1 MTVLLASGVA
11 LGATFGCH
19 GSDGNAAAD
28 AADDGAQAHT
38 GEPTDA
44 ATFDAGRG
52 KESKLAA
59 VNFMVSI
66 IDQPAWPE
74 SKLGPKRLGYLRAG
88 ATVPAYDRPI
98 PNDDCKEG
106 WFQLVSGGYVCGK
119 AVTFEL
125 TSSRVKLAPKGPDV
139 HAGMPYRY
147 GVNLTDDTP
156 LYRRVLS
163 NDDRKKFEP
172 WLIPKPVASETAPD
186 DTETKVEALA
196 APGAAVP
203 TAVAAASAG
212 AAGAGAVNVTGDDH
226 APAEDDPEQPKKRA
240 GAGAITDAGIKDA
253 GPPRLKGLRGHGVL
267 VRKMV
272 RGFYLALD
280 RDFKAANARWWRTTF
295 GFAVPYERIMV
306 QPGVTKHHGA
316 WFLPTALV
324 ARGGDAGVFGT
335 TLPRA
340 DSGGLGAFL
349 STVDAGSFVG
359 PAGFGAG
366 AGGDGGAPLSPAVEA
381 AFVTTGFAAKVDLR
395 WDEKDEKVKVVSSA
409 ELPRRS
415 AVGLTGTRTVVSG
428 VTYAE
433 SVAGYWV
440 RVGDLTLAHP
450 QTPPDLAPGEKWID
464 VDITRQALVAY
475 EGTSPVFATLIS
487 TGRRNAQDKEHDF
500 PTPQGNF
507 HIREKHVTTTMDGDV
522 ASDGPYSIE
531 DVPWVMYFEGS
542 YALHGAFW
550 HDQFGHMRSHGC
562 VNMAPDDARTLFAWS
577 EPHLPDAWH
586 GVMATDEHPGT
597 RLVIHEDAP
606 QKK

>member
-1 MTVLLASGVA
+1 MACQGTNDAASTDASGDVGTGRDTRSTDLPDA
-11 LGATFGCH
+11 EVDAGPGKEAKLGA
-19 GSDGNAAAD
+19 A
-28 AADDGAQAHT
+28 
-38 GEPTDA
+38 
-44 ATFDAGRG
+44 
-52 KESKLAA
+52 
-59 VNFMVSI
+59 NFMVSVL
-66 IDQPAWPE
+66 DQPAWPE

-88 ATVPAYDRPI
+88 AVVMAYDRPI

-106 WFQLVSGGYVCGK
+106 WYQLVAGGYVCGK
-119 AVTFEL
+119 AVTFDL
-125 TSSRVKLAPKGPDV
+125 TSARVKLAPKGPDV

-172 WLIPKPVASETAPD
+172 WLIPKPPPAETAPD
-186 DTETKVEALA
+186 EGEAKA
-196 APGAAVP
+196 DPAPIASGASGL
-203 TAVAAASAG
+203 VAA
-212 AAGAGAVNVTGDDH
+212 NDEH
-226 APAEDDPEQPKKRA
+226 AQTEDDPEQPKKRA
-240 GAGAITDAGIKDA
+240 GAPVIVDAGVKDA

-316 WFLPTALV
+316 WFLPAAL
-324 ARGGDAGVFGT
+324 ASSGGDAGVFAAS
-335 TLPRA
+335 LPHT
-340 DSGGLGAFL
+340 DGGGLGAFFA
-349 STVDAGSFVG
+349 SMDAGTLAASELDGGVLFAAE
-359 PAGFGAG
+359 AGFVNNGY
-366 AGGDGGAPLSPAVEA
+366 AVR
-381 AFVTTGFAAKVDLR
+381 VDLR
-395 WDEKDEKVKVVSSA
+395 WDEKEGKPKVISSA
-409 ELPRRS
+409 ELPKRS
-415 AVGLTGTRTVVSG
+415 AVGLTGARTMVSG

-433 SVAGYWV
+433 TVAGYWV
-440 RVGDLTLAHP
+440 RPADLTLAHP
-450 QTPPDLAPGEKWID
+450 QTPPDLGANEKWID

-475 EGTSPVFATLIS
+475 EGTTPVFATLIS
-487 TGRRNAQDKEHDF
+487 TGRRNPQDKEHDF
-500 PTPQGNF
+500 PTPQGTF
-507 HIREKHVTTTMDGDV
+507 HVREKHVTTTMDGDV

-577 EPHLPDAWH
+577 EPHLPDGWH
-586 GVMATDEHPGT
+586 GVMATEEHAGT
-597 RLVIHEDAP
+597 RIVIHEDALP
-606 QKK
+606 KK

>member
-1 MTVLLASGVA
+1 MTVLLATSVATGVS
-11 LGATFGCH
+11 FGCH
-19 GSDGNAAAD
+19 GNDLSATQD
-28 AADDGAQAHT
+28 ASDDGAQRDAVA
-38 GEPTDA
+38 EPIDA
-44 ATFDAGRG
+44 ATFDAGPG
-52 KESKLAA
+52 KEARMAA
-59 VNFMVSI
+59 ANFMVSI
-66 IDQPAWPE
+66 IDQPWWPE

-88 ATVPAYDRPI
+88 AIVMAYDRPI
-98 PNDDCKEG
+98 QNEDCKEG

-119 AVTFEL
+119 AVTFDI
-125 TSSRVKLAPKGPDV
+125 TSSRVRLSPKGPDV

-156 LYRRVLS
+156 LYRRVLN

-172 WLIPKPVASETAPD
+172 WLIPKPAASETAPD
-186 DTETKVEALA
+186 ESEAKGEPTPVASA
-196 APGAAVP
+196 AP
-203 TAVAAASAG
+203 ASS
-212 AAGAGAVNVTGDDH
+212 GAGASGSTDEH
-226 APAEDDPEQPKKRA
+226 AQAEDDPEQPKTRA
-240 GAGAITDAGIKDA
+240 GAIVDAGAKDA
-253 GPPRLKGLRGHGVL
+253 GPKRLKGLRGHGVL

-295 GFAVPYERIMV
+295 GFAVPYDRIMV

-316 WFLPTALV
+316 WFEPVAL
-324 ARGGDAGVFGT
+324 AAAGGDAGVFASG
-335 TLPRA
+335 LPRA
-340 DSGGLGAFL
+340 DAGGFGAFL
-349 STVDAGSFVG
+349 ASMDAGTV
-359 PAGFGAG
+359 AAIEV
-366 AGGDGGAPLSPAVEA
+366 DGGAVSGGAVEA
-381 AFVTTGFAAKVDLR
+381 AFATTGYGIKVDIR
-395 WDEKDEKVKVVSSA
+395 WDEKEGKPKIVSSA
-409 ELPRRS
+409 ELPKRS
-415 AVGLTGTRTVVSG
+415 AVGLTGARTTVSG

-433 SVAGYWV
+433 TVAGFWV
-440 RVGDLTLAHP
+440 RPQDVTPAHP
-450 QTPPDLAPGEKWID
+450 LTPPDLAPNEKWID

-475 EGTSPVFATLIS
+475 EGQTPVFATLIS

-577 EPHLPDAWH
+577 SPHLPDGWH
-586 GVMATDEHPGT
+586 GVIATEEKPGT
-597 RLVIHEDAP
+597 RLVIHEDTP

>member
-1 MTVLLASGVA
+1 M
-11 LGATFGCH
+11 
-19 GSDGNAAAD
+19 
-28 AADDGAQAHT
+28 
-38 GEPTDA
+38 
-44 ATFDAGRG
+44 
-52 KESKLAA
+52 
-59 VNFMVSI
+59 
-66 IDQPAWPE
+66 
-74 SKLGPKRLGYLRAG
+74 
-88 ATVPAYDRPI
+88 AYDKPI

-106 WFQLVSGGYVCGK
+106 WFQLVSGGFVCGK
-119 AVTFEL
+119 AVTFDL
-125 TSSRVKLAPKGPDV
+125 TSSRVKLSPKQPDV

-163 NDDRKKFEP
+163 NDDRKKYEP
-172 WLIPKPVASETAPD
+172 WLIPKPAASETAPD
-186 DTETKVEALA
+186 DTEAKADPLA
-196 APGAAVP
+196 AAVAAVP
-203 TAVAAASAG
+203 APASSGAAATG
-212 AAGAGAVNVTGDDH
+212 AAGAGSDTSSAQ
-226 APAEDDPEQPKKRA
+226 AEDDPEQPKKRTDKDK
-240 GAGAITDAGIKDA
+240 IVDAGSDA
-253 GPPRLKGLRGHGVL
+253 GPKRLKGLKGHGVL

-295 GFAVPYERIMV
+295 GFAVPFDRIMV
-306 QPGVTKHHGA
+306 QPGVTKHHGQ
-316 WFLPTALV
+316 WFQPVALS
-324 ARGGDAGVFGT
+324 AAGGDAGVFASG
-335 TLPRA
+335 LPRA
-340 DSGGLGAFL
+340 DGGALGAFL
-349 STVDAGSFVG
+349 ESVDAGTFAG
-359 PAGFGAG
+359 PVALVTA
-366 AGGDGGAPLSPAVEA
+366 DGGASSGAAGPAVDA
-381 AFVTTGFAAKVDLR
+381 AFITNGFSVKVDIK
-395 WDEKDEKVKVVSSA
+395 WDDKDEKAKVVGSS

-415 AVGLTGTRTVVSG
+415 AVGLTGVRTVIAG

-440 RVGDLTLAHP
+440 RLGDLTLAHP
-450 QTPPDLAPGEKWID
+450 QIPADLAPGEKWID

-475 EGTSPVFATLIS
+475 EGLTPVFATLIS
-487 TGRRNAQDKEHDF
+487 TGRRNPQDKEHDF
-500 PTPQGNF
+500 PTPQGTF

-550 HDQFGHMRSHGC
+550 HDQFGNKRSHGC

-586 GVMATDEHPGT
+586 GVISTDEHPGT